1 MDFYTNV
8 CRTRD
13 NILVKGYQ
21 GRKQV
26 KMAVSYRPNHYI
38 PSKKGETAY
47 RALDGRHLEVVN
59 LNSMGGARK
68 FRERYA
74 GVDGFEIHGYDRYI
88 YTYIADKFQG
98 DIEFNQKLIKTASLD
113 IECECEDGFPD
124 PMIAGEKVNAI
135 SIKPFGKECV
145 VFGIGPWE
153 HDRTDVIY
161 YNCKNEAALLIEFI
175 KYWRKESFD
184 IITGWNVNSFDITYL
199 CNRIDKILGEDEH
212 KKLSPWNQSDVREFV
227 AQGYQKNMVY
237 NLYGIN
243 VLDYLELYRKHTF
256 VNQESYRLDH
266 IANVELGKGKL
277 DYSEYGNLHTLYRQD
292 YAKFLE
298 YNVQDAVLVE
308 QLEEKLGLI
317 ELVQTMSY
325 NAKCN
330 YNDTFGMVKYW
341 ETIIYNFLKEQNIQ
355 TPPQRLKTGND
366 KNKPIIG
373 AYVKEPLVGGH
384 NWVVSFDLNSLYP
397 HIIMQYNI
405 SPEKMVKGY
414 KEDVSIDRLLN
425 KQCDLSYLKQ
435 QNNTVCPNGT
445 KFTRDRQG
453 FLPELMEKFYDER
466 RMWKKKMIEYQ
477 VERESCKDAKRRR
490 QLDTLIKRAYN
501 NQQVRKIALNSA
513 YGALANQY
521 FAFFSIDLAEAITT
535 SGQLIIQ
542 WSERTINEFMNK
554 TLGTEDEDFVIAMDT
569 DSVYITMDKLVK
581 KVMPEETDK
590 GKIIDFLNK
599 SEGMFEKVLAEG
611 FDDLAEYTNAFQQ
624 KMEMGREV
632 IADRGIWTA
641 KKRYILNVHDNE
653 GVRLAQPKLKMMGI
667 ETAKSST
674 PQWVRSRLTDA
685 FKVVMGGTEEDLWEF
700 VENARKEFRNLPP
713 EEVAFPRGCKGLV
726 QYTCPTNIYSKGT
739 PIHVRGSLLYNHHL
753 KKKNI
758 DRRYEMIKN
767 GEKIHFSY
775 LTTPNPI
782 NENVISFTNVL
793 PRELDLHRFIDY
805 DMQFDKA
812 FVDPLKVV
820 ISLIGWNVE
829 PVASLDSFFG

>member
-13 NILVKGYQ
+13 KILVKGYQ
-21 GRKQV
+21 GKKQV
-26 KMAVSYRPNHYI
+26 KMAVSYRPKHYI
-38 PSKKGETAY
+38 PSKKGQTPY
-47 RALDGRHLEVVN
+47 RALDTRPLEVVE

-68 FRERYA
+68 FREQYS
-74 GVDGFEIHGYDRYI
+74 GVEGFEIHGYDKYI

-98 DIEFNQKLIKTASLD
+98 DITYNPKLIKVASLD

-135 SIKPFGKECV
+135 SIKPFGKETV
-145 VFGIGPWE
+145 VFGIGPWD
-153 HDRTDVIY
+153 HDRSDVIY
-161 YNCKNEAALLIEFI
+161 HNCTNEANLLMKFI
-175 KYWRKESFD
+175 KYWRTESFD

-199 CNRIDKILGEDEH
+199 CNRIDRILGEDEH
-212 KKLSPWNQSDVREFV
+212 KKLSPWNQSDVREFTTM
-227 AQGYQKNMVY
+227 GYQKQMIF
-237 NLYGIN
+237 NLYGVN

-256 VNQESYRLDH
+256 VNQESYKLDH
-266 IANVELGKGKL
+266 IAQVELGKKKL

-292 YAKFLE
+292 YPKFLA

-308 QLEEKLGLI
+308 ELEEKLGLI
-317 ELVQTMSY
+317 ELVQAMSY

-341 ETIIYNFLKEQNIQ
+341 ETIIYNFLKEQGIQ
-355 TPPQRLKTGND
+355 TPPQRLRTGND
-366 KNKPIIG
+366 KMKPIIG
-373 AYVKEPLVGGH
+373 AYVKEPLLGGH
-384 NWVVSFDLNSLYP
+384 DWVVSFDLNSLYP
-397 HIIMQYNI
+397 HIIMQHNI
-405 SPEKMVKGY
+405 SPEKMVKEY
-414 KEDVSIDRLLN
+414 KEDVTIEKLLN
-425 KQCDLSYLKQ
+425 KECNLSYLKQ

-445 KFTRDRQG
+445 KFKRDRQG

-466 RMWKKKMIEYQ
+466 KAWKKKMIEYQ
-477 VERESCKDAKRRR
+477 KEREVCTDRKRKRE
-490 QLDTLIKRAYN
+490 LDTLIKRANN
-501 NQQVRKIALNSA
+501 NQMVRKIALNSA

-521 FAFFSIDLAEAITT
+521 FAFFSVDLAEAITT
-535 SGQLIIQ
+535 SGQLIIK
-542 WSERTINEFMNK
+542 WSERTINDFMNK
-554 TLGTEDEDFVIAMDT
+554 TLGTENEDFVIAMDT

-581 KVMPEETDK
+581 QVLPEETDK
-590 GKIIDFLNK
+590 NKIIDFLNNA
-599 SEGMFEKVLAEG
+599 EGMFEKVLAEG
-611 FDDLAEYTNAFQQ
+611 FDDLAEYTNAFQN

-653 GVRLAQPKLKMMGI
+653 GVRLAEPKLKMMGI

-685 FKVVMGGTEEDLWEF
+685 FKVVMSGTEEDLWEF
-700 VENARKEFRNLPP
+700 VEKARKEFRNLPP

-726 QYTCPTNIYSKGT
+726 QYACPTNIYTKGT
-739 PIHVRGSLLYNHHL
+739 PIHVRGSLLYNHQL

-758 DRRYEMIKN
+758 DRRYEMVKN

-775 LTTPNPI
+775 LTMPNPI
-782 NENVISFTNVL
+782 NENVISFLNVL

>member
-1 MDFYTNV
+1 M
-8 CRTRD
+8 
-13 NILVKGYQ
+13 
-21 GRKQV
+21 
-26 KMAVSYRPNHYI
+26 
-38 PSKKGETAY
+38 
-47 RALDGRHLEVVN
+47 
-59 LNSMGGARK
+59 
-68 FRERYA
+68 
-74 GVDGFEIHGYDRYI
+74 
-88 YTYIADKFQG
+88 
-98 DIEFNQKLIKTASLD
+98 
-113 IECECEDGFPD
+113 
-124 PMIAGEKVNAI
+124 
-135 SIKPFGKECV
+135 
-145 VFGIGPWE
+145 FGIGPWE

>member
-13 NILVKGYQ
+13 KILVKGYQ
-21 GRKQV
+21 GKKQV

-38 PSKKGETAY
+38 PSKKGETPY

-68 FRERYA
+68 FRERYQ
-74 GVDGFEIHGYDRYI
+74 GVEGFEIHGYDRYI

-98 DIEFNQKLIKTASLD
+98 DIDYDPKLIKVASLD

-135 SIKPFGKECV
+135 SIKPFGKETV

-153 HDRTDVIY
+153 HNRSDVIY
-161 YNCKNEAALLIEFI
+161 HNCTNEANLLMKFI
-175 KYWRKESFD
+175 KYWRTESFD

-199 CNRIDKILGEDEH
+199 CNRIDKIMGEDEH
-212 KKLSPWNQSDVREFV
+212 KKLSPWNQSDVREFTS
-227 AQGYQKNMVY
+227 QGYQKNMVF
-237 NLYGIN
+237 NLYGVN

-308 QLEEKLGLI
+308 ELEEKLGLI
-317 ELVQTMSY
+317 ELVQAMSY
-325 NAKCN
+325 NARCN

-341 ETIIYNFLKEQNIQ
+341 ETIIYNFLKEQGIQ
-355 TPPQRLKTGND
+355 TPPQKLKTGND
-366 KNKPIIG
+366 KMKPIIG

-405 SPEKMVKGY
+405 SPEKMVKEY

-425 KQCDLSYLKQ
+425 KQVDISYLKQ

-445 KFTRDRQG
+445 KFKRDRQG

-466 RMWKKKMIEYQ
+466 KAWKKKMIEYQ
-477 VERESCKDAKRRR
+477 IERESCKDAKRRR
-490 QLDTLIKRAYN
+490 ELDTLIKRANN
-501 NQQVRKIALNSA
+501 NQMVRKIALNSA

-569 DSVYITMDKLVK
+569 DSVYITMDKLVQ
-581 KVMPEETDK
+581 KVLPEETDK
-590 GKIIDFLNK
+590 DKIIDFLNK
-599 SEGMFEKVLAEG
+599 SEGMFEKILADG
-611 FDDLAEYTNAFQQ
+611 FDELAEYTNAFQN
-624 KMEMGREV
+624 KMEMWREV

-653 GVRLAQPKLKMMGI
+653 GVRLAVPKLKMMGI

-674 PQWVRSRLTDA
+674 PQWGRTKLTEA
-685 FKVVMGGTEEDLWEF
+685 FKVVMSGTEQDLWEF
-700 VENARKEFRNLPP
+700 VETARKEFRNLPP

-726 QYTCPTNIYSKGT
+726 QYSCPTNIYSKGT
-739 PIHVRGSLLYNHHL
+739 PIHVRGSLLYNHQL

-782 NENVISFTNVL
+782 NENVISFMNVL
-793 PRELDLHRFIDY
+793 PREFDLHRFIDY

>member
-13 NILVKGYQ
+13 KILVKGYQ
-21 GRKQV
+21 GKKQV

-161 YNCKNEAALLIEFI
+161 HNCKNEAALLIEFI

-366 KNKPIIG
+366 KMKPIIG

-542 WSERTINEFMNK
+542 WSERTINDFMNK

-599 SEGMFEKVLAEG
+599 SEGMFEKVLADG

-674 PQWVRSRLTDA
+674 PQWVRTKLTDA

-782 NENVISFTNVL
+782 NENVISFMNVL

>member
-13 NILVKGYQ
+13 KILVKGYQ
-21 GRKQV
+21 GKKQV
-26 KMAVSYRPNHYI
+26 KMAVSYRPNHFI
-38 PSKKGETAY
+38 PSKKGQTPY

-68 FRERYA
+68 FRERYQ
-74 GVDGFEIHGYDRYI
+74 GVEGFEIHGYDRYI

-98 DIEFNQKLIKTASLD
+98 DIDYDPKLIKVASLD

-135 SIKPFGKECV
+135 SIKPFGKETV
-145 VFGIGPWE
+145 VFGIGPWD
-153 HDRTDVIY
+153 HNRSDVIY
-161 YNCKNEAALLIEFI
+161 HNCTNEANLLMKFI
-175 KYWRKESFD
+175 KYWRTESFD

-199 CNRIDKILGEDEH
+199 CNRIDKIMGEDEH
-212 KKLSPWNQSDVREFV
+212 KKLSPWNQSDVREFTS
-227 AQGYQKNMVY
+227 QGYQKNMVF
-237 NLYGIN
+237 NLYGVN

-308 QLEEKLGLI
+308 ELEEKLGLI
-317 ELVQTMSY
+317 ELVQAMSY

-341 ETIIYNFLKEQNIQ
+341 ETIIYNFLKEQGIQ
-355 TPPQRLKTGND
+355 TPPQKLKTGND
-366 KNKPIIG
+366 KMKPIIG
-373 AYVKEPLVGGH
+373 AYVKDPLVGGH
-384 NWVVSFDLNSLYP
+384 DWVVSFDLNSLYP

-405 SPEKMVKGY
+405 SPEKMVKEY

-425 KQCDLSYLKQ
+425 KECDLSYLKQ
-435 QNNTVCPNGT
+435 QNNTVCPNGA
-445 KFTRDRQG
+445 KFKRDRQG

-466 RMWKKKMIEYQ
+466 KAWKKKMIEYQ
-477 VERESCKDAKRRR
+477 IERESCKDRKRRNE
-490 QLDTLIKRAYN
+490 LDTLIKRANN
-501 NQQVRKIALNSA
+501 NQMVRKIALNSA

-542 WSERTINEFMNK
+542 WSERTINKFMND

-569 DSVYITMDKLVK
+569 DSVYITMDKLVQ
-581 KVMPEETDK
+581 KVLPEETDK
-590 GKIIDFLNK
+590 SKIIDFLNK
-599 SEGMFEKVLAEG
+599 SEGMFEKVLADG
-611 FDDLAEYTNAFQQ
+611 FDDLAEYTNAFQN
-624 KMEMGREV
+624 KMQMGREV

-653 GVRLAQPKLKMMGI
+653 GVRLAEPKLKMMGI

-674 PQWVRSRLTDA
+674 PQWVRTKLTEA
-685 FKVVMGGTEEDLWEF
+685 FKVVMSGTEQDLWDF

-713 EEVAFPRGCKGLV
+713 EQVAFPRGCKGLV
-726 QYTCPTNIYSKGT
+726 QYACPTNIYSKGT

-767 GEKIHFSY
+767 GEKIAFSY

-782 NENVISFTNVL
+782 NENVISFMNVL
-793 PRELDLHRFIDY
+793 PREFDLHRFIDY

>member
-13 NILVKGYQ
+13 KILVKGYQ
-21 GRKQV
+21 GKKQV

-38 PSKKGETAY
+38 PSKKGDTAFKS
-47 RALDGRHLEVVN
+47 LDGRSLEAVN

-68 FRERYA
+68 FRERYS
-74 GVDGFEIHGYDRYI
+74 GVEGFEIHGYDKYI
-88 YTYIADKFQG
+88 YTYIAEKFKG
-98 DIEFNQKLIKTASLD
+98 DIEYNPKLIKVASLD
-113 IECECEDGFPD
+113 IECECEDGFPE

-135 SIKPFGKECV
+135 SIKPFGKETV
-145 VFGIGPWE
+145 VFGIGPWN

-161 YNCKNEAALLIEFI
+161 HECTNEANLLMKFI
-175 KYWRKESFD
+175 KYWRTESFD

-199 CNRIDKILGEDEH
+199 CNRIDRILGEDEH
-212 KKLSPWNQSDVREFV
+212 KKLSPWNQSDVREFT
-227 AQGYQKNMVY
+227 AHGYQKQQVY
-237 NLYGIN
+237 NLYGVN

-266 IANVELGKGKL
+266 IANVELGKSKL
-277 DYSEYGNLHTLYRQD
+277 DYSEYGNLHTLYKQD
-292 YAKFLE
+292 YPKFLE

-308 QLEEKLGLI
+308 ELEEKLGLI
-317 ELVQTMSY
+317 ELVQAMSY

-355 TPPQRLKTGND
+355 TPPQRLRTGND
-366 KNKPIIG
+366 KMKPIIG
-373 AYVKEPLVGGH
+373 AYVKDPLVGGH
-384 NWVVSFDLNSLYP
+384 DWVVSFDLNSLYP

-405 SPEKMVKGY
+405 SPEKMVKEY

-425 KQCDLSYLKQ
+425 KECNLSYLKQ
-435 QNNTVCPNGT
+435 QNNTVCPNGA
-445 KFTRDRQG
+445 KFKRDRQG

-466 RMWKKKMIEYQ
+466 KQWKRKMIEYQ
-477 VERESCKDAKRRR
+477 IERESCKDRKRLRE
-490 QLDTLIKRAYN
+490 LDTLIKRANN
-501 NQQVRKIALNSA
+501 NQMVRKIALNSA

-535 SGQLIIQ
+535 SGQLIIK
-542 WSERTINEFMNK
+542 WSERTINDFMNK

-569 DSVYITMDKLVK
+569 DSVYITMDKLVQ
-581 KVMPEETDK
+581 KVLPEETDK

-599 SEGMFEKVLAEG
+599 SEGMFEKVLADG
-611 FDDLAEYTNAFQQ
+611 FDELSEYTNAFQN

-653 GVRLAQPKLKMMGI
+653 GVRLAEPKLKMMGI

-674 PQWVRSRLTDA
+674 PQWVRTKLTEA
-685 FKVVMGGTEEDLWEF
+685 FKVVMNGTEQDLWEF
-700 VENARKEFRNLPP
+700 VETSRKEFRNLPP
-713 EEVAFPRGCKGLV
+713 EQVAFPRGCKGLV
-726 QYTCPTNIYSKGT
+726 QYACPTHIYSKGT

-767 GEKIHFSY
+767 GEKIAFSY
-775 LTTPNPI
+775 LTVPNPI
-782 NENVISFTNVL
+782 NENVISFMNVL

-805 DMQFDKA
+805 DMQFNKA

>member
-1 MDFYTNV
+1 M
-8 CRTRD
+8 
-13 NILVKGYQ
+13 
-21 GRKQV
+21 
-26 KMAVSYRPNHYI
+26 
-38 PSKKGETAY
+38 
-47 RALDGRHLEVVN
+47 
-59 LNSMGGARK
+59 
-68 FRERYA
+68 
-74 GVDGFEIHGYDRYI
+74 
-88 YTYIADKFQG
+88 
-98 DIEFNQKLIKTASLD
+98 
-113 IECECEDGFPD
+113 
-124 PMIAGEKVNAI
+124 
-135 SIKPFGKECV
+135 
-145 VFGIGPWE
+145 
-153 HDRTDVIY
+153 
-161 YNCKNEAALLIEFI
+161 
-175 KYWRKESFD
+175 
-184 IITGWNVNSFDITYL
+184 
-199 CNRIDKILGEDEH
+199 GEDEH
-212 KKLSPWNQSDVREFV
+212 KKLSPWNQSDVREFTS
-227 AQGYQKNMVY
+227 QGYQKNMVF
-237 NLYGIN
+237 NLYGVN

-308 QLEEKLGLI
+308 ELEEKLGLI
-317 ELVQTMSY
+317 ELVQAMSY

-341 ETIIYNFLKEQNIQ
+341 ETIIYNFLKEQGIQ
-355 TPPQRLKTGND
+355 TPPQKLKTGND
-366 KNKPIIG
+366 KMKPIIG

-405 SPEKMVKGY
+405 SPEKMVKEY

-425 KQCDLSYLKQ
+425 KQVDISYLKQ

-445 KFTRDRQG
+445 KFKRDRQG

-466 RMWKKKMIEYQ
+466 KAWKKKMIDYQ
-477 VERESCKDAKRRR
+477 IERESCKDRKRRR
-490 QLDTLIKRAYN
+490 ELDTLIKRANN
-501 NQQVRKIALNSA
+501 NQMVRKIALNSA

-542 WSERTINEFMNK
+542 WSERTINDFMNK

-569 DSVYITMDKLVK
+569 DSVYITMDKLVQ
-581 KVMPEETDK
+581 KVLPEETDK
-590 GKIIDFLNK
+590 DKIIDFLNK
-599 SEGMFEKVLAEG
+599 SEGMFEKVLADG
-611 FDDLAEYTNAFQQ
+611 FDDLAEYTNAFQN

-653 GVRLAQPKLKMMGI
+653 GVRLAEPKLKMMGI

-674 PQWVRSRLTDA
+674 PQWVRTKLTEA
-685 FKVVMGGTEEDLWEF
+685 FKVVMSGTEQDLWEF
-700 VENARKEFRNLPP
+700 VETSRKEFRNLPP

-726 QYTCPTNIYSKGT
+726 QYACPTNIYSKGT
-739 PIHVRGSLLYNHHL
+739 PIHVRGSLLYNHQL

-782 NENVISFTNVL
+782 NENVISFMNVL
-793 PRELDLHRFIDY
+793 PREFDLHRFIDY

>member
-13 NILVKGYQ
+13 KILVKGYQ

-212 KKLSPWNQSDVREFV
+212 KKLSPWNQSDVREFTS
-227 AQGYQKNMVY
+227 QGYQKNMVF
-237 NLYGIN
+237 NLYGVK

-674 PQWVRSRLTDA
+674 PQWVRLRLTDA

-739 PIHVRGSLLYNHHL
+739 PIHVRGSLLYTHHL

>member
-13 NILVKGYQ
+13 KILVKGYK
-21 GRKQV
+21 GKKQLKLSV
-26 KMAVSYRPNHYI
+26 AYRPNHYI
-38 PSKKGETAY
+38 PSKKGETAF
-47 RALDGRHLEVVN
+47 RALDGRPLEAVN

-68 FRERYA
+68 FRERYNA
-74 GVDGFEIHGYDRYI
+74 VDGFEIHGYDKYI

-98 DIEFNQKLIKTASLD
+98 DIEFNPKLIKTASLD
-113 IECECEDGFPD
+113 IECECEDGFPE

-135 SIKPFGKECV
+135 TMKPFGKPPV
-145 VFGIGPWE
+145 VFGLGEWNHGKNYDYRPC
-153 HDRTDVIY
+153 T
-161 YNCKNEAALLIEFI
+161 NEADLLMQFI

-199 CNRIDKILGEDEH
+199 CNRIDKIIGEDEH
-212 KKLSPWNQSDVREFV
+212 KKLSPWGMSDVREFV
-227 AQGYQKNMVY
+227 SQGYQKQQVF

-256 VNQESYRLDH
+256 VNQESYSLNH
-266 IANVELGKGKL
+266 ISHIELGKGKL

-292 YAKFLE
+292 YEKFLE
-298 YNVQDAVLVE
+298 YNVVDAVLVE
-308 QLEEKLGLI
+308 ELEDKLGLI

-355 TPPQRLKTGND
+355 TPPQKMSREKTSR
-366 KNKPIIG
+366 IIG

-384 NWVVSFDLNSLYP
+384 DWVVSFDLNSLYP
-397 HIIMQYNI
+397 HIIMQHNI
-405 SPEKMVKGY
+405 SPEKMVKSA
-414 KEDVSIDRLLN
+414 KEEVSIKSLLN
-425 KQCDLSYLKQ
+425 REVDLSHLKKE
-435 QNNTVCPNGT
+435 NNTVCPNGA
-445 KFTRDRQG
+445 KFTRNRQG

-466 RMWKKKMIEYQ
+466 KAWKRKMIDYQIEYQ
-477 VERESCKDAKRRR
+477 SADKPRRKE
-490 QLDTLIKRAYN
+490 LDTLIKRANN
-501 NQQVRKIALNSA
+501 NQMVRKIALNSA

-521 FAFFSIDLAEAITT
+521 FAFFSVDLAEAITT

-542 WSERTINEFMNK
+542 WAEKTINEFLNK
-554 TLGTEDEDFVIAMDT
+554 TLETDNEDYVIAMDT
-569 DSVYITMDKLVK
+569 DSLYITMDKLVQR
-581 KVMPEETDK
+581 VLPEETNK
-590 GKIIDFLNK
+590 GKIVDFLNS
-599 SEGMFEKVLAEG
+599 SEGLIEKVLAEG
-611 FDDLAEYTNAFQQ
+611 FDELAEYTNAYQN
-624 KMEMGREV
+624 KMEMGREI

-653 GVRLAQPKLKMMGI
+653 GVRLKTPKLKMMGI

-674 PQWVRSRLTDA
+674 PQWVRGKLTEA
-685 FKVVMGGTEEDLWEF
+685 FQVVMNGEETDLWEF

-726 QYTCPTNIYSKGT
+726 QYADPTHIYSKGT

-758 DRRYEMIKN
+758 DRRYEMVKN

-775 LTTPNPI
+775 LSTPNPI
-782 NENVISFTNVL
+782 NENVIAFLNVL

>member
-1 MDFYTNV
+1 
-8 CRTRD
+8 
-13 NILVKGYQ
+13 
-21 GRKQV
+21 
-26 KMAVSYRPNHYI
+26 
-38 PSKKGETAY
+38 
-47 RALDGRHLEVVN
+47 
-59 LNSMGGARK
+59 
-68 FRERYA
+68 
-74 GVDGFEIHGYDRYI
+74 
-88 YTYIADKFQG
+88 
-98 DIEFNQKLIKTASLD
+98 
-113 IECECEDGFPD
+113 
-124 PMIAGEKVNAI
+124 MIAGEKVNAI
-135 SIKPFGKECV
+135 TMKPFGKAPV
-145 VFGIGPWE
+145 VFGIGEWNHGKNYDYRPC
-153 HDRTDVIY
+153 T
-161 YNCKNEAALLIEFI
+161 NEADLLTQFI

-199 CNRIDKILGEDEH
+199 CNRIDKIIGEDEH
-212 KKLSPWNQSDVREFV
+212 KKLSPWGMSDVREFV
-227 AQGYQKNMVY
+227 SQGYQKQQVF

-256 VNQESYRLDH
+256 VNQESYKLDH
-266 IANVELGKGKL
+266 IAHVELGKGKL

-298 YNVQDAVLVE
+298 YNVVDAVLVE
-308 QLEEKLGLI
+308 ELEDKLGLI

-355 TPPQRLKTGND
+355 TPPQKMHREKTSR
-366 KNKPIIG
+366 IIG

-384 NWVVSFDLNSLYP
+384 DWVVSFDLNSLYP
-397 HIIMQYNI
+397 HIIMQHNI
-405 SPEKMVKGY
+405 SPEKMIKVA
-414 KEDVSIDRLLN
+414 KEEVTIKSLLN
-425 KQCDLSYLKQ
+425 REVDLSHLKKE
-435 QNNTVCPNGT
+435 NTTVCPNGA
-445 KFTRDRQG
+445 KFTRNRQG

-466 RMWKKKMIEYQ
+466 KAWKKKMIDYQIEYQ
-477 VERESCKDAKRRR
+477 QADKPRRKE
-490 QLDTLIKRAYN
+490 LDTLIKRAHN
-501 NQQVRKIALNSA
+501 NQMVRKIALNSA

-521 FAFFSIDLAEAITT
+521 FAFFSVDLAEAITT

-542 WSERTINEFMNK
+542 WAEKTINEFLNE
-554 TLGTEDEDFVIAMDT
+554 TLETDNEDYVIAMDT
-569 DSVYITMDKLVK
+569 DSLYITMDKLVQR
-581 KVMPEETDK
+581 VLPEETNK
-590 GKIIDFLNK
+590 VKIVDFLNN
-599 SEGMFEKVLAEG
+599 SEALIEKVLADG
-611 FDDLAEYTNAFQQ
+611 FDELAEYTNAYQN
-624 KMEMGREV
+624 KMEMGREI

-653 GVRLAQPKLKMMGI
+653 GVRLKTPKLKMMGI

-674 PQWVRSRLTDA
+674 PQWVRGKLTEA
-685 FKVVMGGTEEDLWEF
+685 FQVVMNGEETDLWDF

-726 QYTCPTNIYSKGT
+726 QYADPTHIYGKGT

-758 DRRYEMIKN
+758 DRRYEMVKN

-775 LTTPNPI
+775 LSTPNPI
-782 NENVISFTNVL
+782 NENVIAFLNVL

-805 DMQFDKA
+805 DMQFNKA

-829 PVASLDSFFG
+829 PVASLDSFFGDS

>member
-13 NILVKGYQ
+13 KILVKGYK
-21 GRKQV
+21 GKKQV
-26 KMAVSYRPNHYI
+26 KLSVAYRPNHYI
-38 PSKKGETAY
+38 PSKKGETAF
-47 RALDGRHLEVVN
+47 RALDGRPLEAVN

-68 FRERYA
+68 FRERYNT
-74 GVDGFEIHGYDRYI
+74 VEGFEIHGYDKYI

-98 DIEFNQKLIKTASLD
+98 DIEFNPKLIKTASLD
-113 IECECEDGFPD
+113 IECECEDGFPE

-135 SIKPFGKECV
+135 TMKPFGKAPV
-145 VFGIGPWE
+145 VFGIGEWNHGKNYDYRPC
-153 HDRTDVIY
+153 T
-161 YNCKNEAALLIEFI
+161 NEADLLTQFI

-199 CNRIDKILGEDEH
+199 CNRIDKIIGEDEH
-212 KKLSPWNQSDVREFV
+212 KKLSPWGMSDVREFV
-227 AQGYQKNMVY
+227 SQGYQKQQVF

-256 VNQESYRLDH
+256 VNQESYKLDH
-266 IANVELGKGKL
+266 IAHVELGKGKL

-298 YNVQDAVLVE
+298 YNVVDAVLVE
-308 QLEEKLGLI
+308 ELEDKLGLI

-355 TPPQRLKTGND
+355 TPPQKMHREKTSR
-366 KNKPIIG
+366 IIG

-384 NWVVSFDLNSLYP
+384 DWVVSFDLNSLYP
-397 HIIMQYNI
+397 HIIMQHNI
-405 SPEKMVKGY
+405 SPEKMIKVA
-414 KEDVSIDRLLN
+414 KEEVTIKSLLN
-425 KQCDLSYLKQ
+425 REVDLSHLKKE
-435 QNNTVCPNGT
+435 NTTVCPNGA
-445 KFTRDRQG
+445 KFTRNRQG

-466 RMWKKKMIEYQ
+466 KAWKKKMIDYQIEYQ
-477 VERESCKDAKRRR
+477 QADKPRRKE
-490 QLDTLIKRAYN
+490 LDTLIKRAHN
-501 NQQVRKIALNSA
+501 NQMVRKIALNSA

-521 FAFFSIDLAEAITT
+521 FAFFSVDLAEAITT

-542 WSERTINEFMNK
+542 WAEKTINEFLNE
-554 TLGTEDEDFVIAMDT
+554 TLETDNEDYVIAMDT
-569 DSVYITMDKLVK
+569 DSLYITMDKLVQR
-581 KVMPEETDK
+581 VLPEETNK
-590 GKIIDFLNK
+590 VKIVDFLNN
-599 SEGMFEKVLAEG
+599 SEALIEKVLADG
-611 FDDLAEYTNAFQQ
+611 FDELAEYTNAYQN
-624 KMEMGREV
+624 KMEMGREI

-653 GVRLAQPKLKMMGI
+653 GVRLQTPKLKMMGI

-674 PQWVRSRLTDA
+674 PQWVRGKLTEA
-685 FKVVMGGTEEDLWEF
+685 FQVVMNGEETDLWEF

-726 QYTCPTNIYSKGT
+726 QYADPTHIYSKGT

-758 DRRYEMIKN
+758 DRRYEMVKN

-775 LTTPNPI
+775 LSTPNPI
-782 NENVISFTNVL
+782 NENVIAFLNVL

-805 DMQFDKA
+805 DMQFNKA

-829 PVASLDSFFG
+829 PVASLDSFFGS